1 MYEYRVEVLRVVDGD
16 TVDVDVDLGFSTWLR
31 DQRIRLA
38 GIGAPESRTKDDME
52 KLYGQ
57 LSKKF
62 LSEMLKNKEI
72 TLQSHGKG
80 KFGRI
85 LGTLLAEGSN
95 VNEEMIAKHHAVRYD
110 GESKSSIA
118 DAHKENRQKLYQEL
132 YTAPIS
138 HHLRQHEDGYAENF
152 LNEIVEEV
160 KAAKND

>member
-31 DQRIRLA
+31 EQRIRLA
-38 GIGAPESRTKDDME
+38 GIDAPESRTKDDME

-62 LSEMLKNKEI
+62 LSEILQDA
-72 TLQSHGKG
+72 TVVLQSHGRG

-85 LGTLLAEGSN
+85 LGTLFVDGKD
-95 VNEEMIAKHHAVRYD
+95 VNKEMVAAHHAVLYE
-110 GESKSSIA
+110 GQSKA
-118 DAHKENRQKLYQEL
+118 LVGDAHDQNRQD
-132 YTAPIS
+132 
-138 HHLRQHEDGYAENF
+138 LRASGYAEKF
-152 LNEIVEEV
+152 LSEVVEEA

>member
-16 TVDVDVDLGFSTWLR
+16 TVDVDVDLGFSIWLR
-31 DQRIRLA
+31 EQRIRLA
-38 GIGAPESRTKDDME
+38 GIDAPESRTKDDVE

-62 LSEMLKNKEI
+62 LTEI
-72 TLQSHGKG
+72 LQNATVVLQSHGKG

-85 LGTLLAEGSN
+85 LGTLIADGKD
-95 VNEEMIAKHHAVRYD
+95 VNKEMVAAHQAVPYD
-110 GESKSSIA
+110 GQSKSSIA
-118 DAHKENRQKLYQEL
+118 DAHKENRLKL

-138 HHLRQHEDGYAENF
+138 HHLRQNQEGYAENF

-160 KAAKND
+160 KAGKLKVSV